1 MISVRPVFIH
11 SSWRTSSTWF
21 WTQFR
26 AVPATICFYEPFNE
40 RLATLKR
47 DSIQVGPASWDSG
60 HPVGDPYFQ
69 EYLPLLNDAG
79 GVQLYDPAM
88 AVDWFIPEGGLNG
101 NLRASEVRYVDSLL
115 GFGRERGL
123 SPVLGFCRSLG
134 RIAAIKR
141 QFAGAHIFQYRN
153 LWSQWMSYCALKER
167 GTVWFCTVL
176 FEIAGRAK
184 DSFLNALYERYS
196 TKTFTVSELTDT
208 KLFEMFMAVHLYLYA
223 HAEMTADLSVD
234 MTRLGR
240 DPAYSSKIRREIAEL
255 TEINLA
261 AMNARHTQQFAM
273 IDPRQLDWGEIKA
286 HGRSVVSALARLYD
300 TARCEQI
307 VSRLIEEA
315 HSEMLESERY
325 LESAREHISGI
336 AKKNVEFIERIDQ
349 RTDRR
354 ILHKGTEFLRGIARL
369 LSSS

>member
-1 MISVRPVFIH
+1 VFIH

-40 RLATLKR
+40 RLATLNK
-47 DSIQVGPASWDSG
+47 DSIQVGPTSWDSG
-60 HPVGDPYFQ
+60 HPVGDPYFL
-69 EYLPLLNDAG
+69 EYLPLLNDPG

-88 AVDWFIPEGGLNG
+88 AVDWFIPDGGLNG

-115 GFGRERGL
+115 GFARERGL

-141 QFAGAHIFQYRN
+141 QFGGAHIFQYRN
-153 LWSQWMSYCALKER
+153 LWSQWMSYFALKEH
-167 GTVWFCTVL
+167 GSVWFCNML
-176 FEIAGRAK
+176 FEIAGRNK
-184 DSFLNALYERYS
+184 DSFLNGLHERYW
-196 TKTFTVSELTDT
+196 TKTFPVSELTHT

-223 HAEMTADLSVD
+223 HAELAADLSVD
-234 MTRLGR
+234 VTRLGR
-240 DPAYSSKIRREIAEL
+240 DPAYSSKIQREIAEL
-255 TEINLA
+255 TEIKLA
-261 AMNARHTQQFAM
+261 TTNARHTQQFAM
-273 IDPRQLDWGEIKA
+273 IDPLELDWGEIKA
-286 HGRSVVSALARLYD
+286 HGRSAVSALAQMYA
-300 TARCEQI
+300 TARCEEI

-325 LESAREHISGI
+325 LESARKYISGI
-336 AKKNVEFIERIDQ
+336 AKKNVEFIKRIDQ

-354 ILHKGTEFLRGIARL
+354 ILHKGAEFLRGIARL